1 MNEKGFSLLEVLA
14 AAAVSSLM
22 LAVVAGL
29 LSSAAQTTETVE
41 RRLDGMSDVR
51 TVFDR
56 IAADLEQMVRDGHTT
71 LIVGKGKS
79 EPGDSLAFLSR
90 ARTTG
95 NATDS
100 RLAGILYTIGPHN
113 NEALGRDT
121 LMLARRLTAYPWTS
135 NQSTAEFLAETDK
148 QIDTNSDTS
157 SLDVLGGT
165 IMRMAVVVHKSD
177 GNIVGAAS
185 AALPKWDGFTVAGQ
199 LRNGAVALDLAE
211 VEAITVAFA
220 SLDSRSQILAAD
232 QLEQIASALPRPTD
246 EELASGI
253 LPASKWSALDPGS
266 ISGTPVVGQNIR
278 FYQRTFPIPR

>member
-1 MNEKGFSLLEVLA
+1 MKDKGFSLIEVLV
-14 AAAVSSLM
+14 AAAVFSLI

-29 LSSAAQTTETVE
+29 LSSASRSTQTVE

-79 EPGDSLAFLSR
+79 EPGDSLTFLSR
-90 ARTTG
+90 VRTTG
-95 NATDS
+95 SAADS

-113 NEALGRDT
+113 NEVLGRDT
-121 LMLARRLTAYPWTS
+121 LMLTRRLTAYPWTS
-135 NQSTAEFLAETDK
+135 DQSTAEFLAETDK
-148 QIDTNSDTS
+148 QVDTNTDTS
-157 SLDVLGGT
+157 SLDALGET

-177 GNIVGAAS
+177 GTIVGAAS
-185 AALPKWDGFTVAGQ
+185 AALPKWDDFTVTGR
-199 LRNGAVALDLAE
+199 LRNSAVALDLAE

-220 SLDSRSQILAAD
+220 SLDSQSQILAAD
-232 QLEQIASALPRPTD
+232 QLEEIASALPRPTD

-253 LPASKWSALDPGS
+253 LPASKWSALDLGS